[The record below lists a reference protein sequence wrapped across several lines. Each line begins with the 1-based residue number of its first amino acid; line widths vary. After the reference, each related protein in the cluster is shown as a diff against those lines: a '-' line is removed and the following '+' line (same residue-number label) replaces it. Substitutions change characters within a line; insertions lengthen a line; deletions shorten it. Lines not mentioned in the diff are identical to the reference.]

1 MSDAQ
6 YRRDLELE
14 LERLTKEL
22 ADVRVEKAQQ
32 RQRIENLQLE
42 QTQLKD
48 QLGNK
53 TAGDKELRTD
63 LAQQL
68 HTLHQVVRQKKG
80 EHCKVKQ
87 EWERSQEQYTQ
98 LKQTVGLLQGSSI
111 LDENSLQGDDLDQQT
126 TQSKDAVQSMMG
138 SMVIEHASLM
148 SGLKDEQYNSNDSS
162 NFGRNSNNQ
171 HNVDSEAKL
180 NDWEEEDDAN
190 TIDTGSVMT
199 EHTKDSLMVHR
210 RKQLRKSSSSVLGG
224 DEGDNDTVITE
235 HTKDS
240 LMVHRSKQM
249 KDKGAA
255 SSNSSSGLGKFFS
268 KQEASRSSNNA
279 PAAARTSGGAGGAD
293 PSASISGRSKLG
305 TFLDKERKKPAK
317 VPEKDVKSAC
327 E

>member
-6 YRRDLELE
+6 YRRELELE

-48 QLGNK
+48 QLGTK
-53 TAGDKELRTD
+53 TSGDKELRTD

-68 HTLHQVVRQKKG
+68 HTLHQVVREKKT
-80 EHCKVKQ
+80 EHSKVKQ

-98 LKQTVGLLQGSSI
+98 LKQTVGLLQGSSV
-111 LDENSLQGDDLDQQT
+111 LDGETSLPGDDLDNQAA
-126 TQSKDAVQSMMG
+126 QSKDSVQSMMG
-138 SMVIEHASLM
+138 SMVIEHAAMM
-148 SGLKDEQYNSNDSS
+148 SGLKAEQY
-162 NFGRNSNNQ
+162 Q
-171 HNVDSEAKL
+171 DSEAKL
-180 NDWEEEDDAN
+180 NDWDEEEEDDDK
-190 TIDTGSVMT
+190 TMDTVSVMT
-199 EHTKDSLMVHR
+199 EHTKDSLAVYR
-210 RKQLRKSSSSVLGG
+210 RKQTRKGNSSGG

-240 LMVHRSKQM
+240 LQVHRSKQM
-249 KDKGAA
+249 KQKHT
-255 SSNSSSGLGKFFS
+255 SSSTNGTAEGSGGLGKFFS
-268 KQEASRSSNNA
+268 KQEASA
-279 PAAARTSGGAGGAD
+279 EAAAAAPSGAAA
-293 PSASISGRSKLG
+293 ASTGGRSKLG
-305 TFLDKERKKPAK
+305 AFLDKERKKPAK